1 MARLTREEQRLR
13 RHQRIRQKVRGTP
26 ERPRLSVRKSARH
39 LYAQL
44 IDDGSC
50 QTMVYVSTL
59 DKALRGGVKGCN
71 VEAARAV
78 GKLLAERARKEG
90 IEQVV
95 FDRGGHPYHGVV
107 KALAESAREGGLV
120 F

>member
-1 MARLTREEQRLR
+1 MAQLIREREAQRVK
-13 RHQRIRQKVRGTP
+13 RHRRIRQKVVGTLDH
-26 ERPRLSVRKSARH
+26 PRLSVYKSARH

-44 IDDGSC
+44 IDDLSGH
-50 QTMVYVSTL
+50 TLVYVSTL
-59 DKALRGGVKGCN
+59 DKALGKGCN
-71 VEAARAV
+71 IEAAKSV

-90 IEQVV
+90 IKKVV
-95 FDRGGHPYHGVV
+95 FDRGGYPYHGVV